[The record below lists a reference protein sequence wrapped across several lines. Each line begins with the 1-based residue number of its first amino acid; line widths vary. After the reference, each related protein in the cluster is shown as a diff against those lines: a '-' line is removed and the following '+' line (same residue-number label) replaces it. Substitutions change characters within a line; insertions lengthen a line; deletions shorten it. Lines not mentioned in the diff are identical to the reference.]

1 MGSASFRYLS
11 YQDVHTFTCV
21 LEGWYRANVVT
32 NKRATRTPAG
42 LVDQKRAS
50 TASREGTPRA
60 VPPITPRRLSTASLD
75 LSLSNS
81 QAECYEVR

>member
-1 MGSASFRYLS
+1 MPCFCRYLS

-32 NKRATRTPAG
+32 NKRDTRAP
-42 LVDQKRAS
+42 VDQKRTS

-75 LSLSNS
+75 ASLSNS
-81 QAECYEVR
+81 QAECYEVG